1 MAGIWRLR
9 QAKSPCLPELFLVL
23 DRRPFCPFRDWPGP
37 PSWVQEP
44 ESRGRERALRD
55 HCAVAISD
63 QDDTGGLPAAGPDR
77 DGTPRFRLA
86 EFHVTSQAMRELH
99 RPFLQLG
106 AVPVISSQILAGLSD
121 LAARS
126 FAPVFSRLA
135 EAVPENWRDIP
146 YPCLDAALHLMNDGI
161 PLIWV
166 PRSSVVAQLMQASGA
181 AGRAEVLAQ
190 ARRDVADDCS
200 AVLAD
205 ITAPHLAP
213 LAVMAAEA
221 VRTLRDG
228 YCAGAQALATSVFDT
243 WLRLM
248 VRRSIL
254 FDPPPKRI
262 GFYPNV
268 VRQIEP
274 VSGDLPVVHLR
285 AAGALAPVLLALAR
299 FFPGDEALTHFA
311 RHATVHA
318 AIPEHYTDANAVVAV
333 MLMTS
338 ALRQA
343 QASGW

>member
-1 MAGIWRLR
+1 VTAAGG
-9 QAKSPCLPELFLVL
+9 QGAT
-23 DRRPFCPFRDWPGP
+23 DGP
-37 PSWVQEP
+37 PIAD
-44 ESRGRERALRD
+44 RN
-55 HCAVAISD
+55 
-63 QDDTGGLPAAGPDR
+63 GL
-77 DGTPRFRLA
+77 PRFRLV
-86 EFHVTSQAMRELH
+86 EIPVTSQAMREVP
-99 RPFLQLG
+99 RPFVQLG
-106 AVPVISSQILAGLSD
+106 PLISSQMLAGLKPVLSGLSD
-121 LAARS
+121 LAAKS
-126 FAPVFSRLA
+126 LAPVVSRLA

-146 YPCLDAALHLMNDGI
+146 YPCLDATLHLMNDGI

-166 PRSSVVAQLMQASGA
+166 PRSSVVAQLVQASGA
-181 AGRAEVLAQ
+181 AGRAEVLAE
-190 ARRDVADDCS
+190 ARQDVADDCS

-205 ITAPHLAP
+205 VTAPHLAP

-228 YCAGAQALATSVFDT
+228 HCAGAQALATDVFDT
-243 WLRLM
+243 WLQLM

-254 FDPPPKRI
+254 FDPPRRRI
-262 GFYPNV
+262 GFYLNV

-274 VSGDLPVVHLR
+274 VSGDLPIVHLR

-318 AIPEHYTDANAVVAV
+318 AIPEHYTEANAVVAV